1 MATKAEKQ
9 YQKQLKDLIN
19 QQYESGQQYV
29 ASQQANLQAYQPQY
43 GQAVTQAYEA
53 QIPEVQRQLEQQ
65 RVATGQQQEMVK
77 GARES
82 ALAGARRQYQEGT
95 QRTQQLF
102 GGVAGSSAGQ
112 AQSELLA
119 REQQRQFGQT
129 QTATTQQLGQL
140 ASNLGNVEQQASN
153 QIIQINADK
162 SKALA
167 QARDQFRQQLDTI
180 NSQRFQLASDK
191 ANKQLQALQDFNSRR
206 RQLEDYYTQQRNAVA
221 NLQLQSQTSLDNYA
235 KQLALAQR
243 YTPTQPT
250 TPATSMNTVTGM

>member
-1 MATKAEKQ
+1 ME
-9 YQKQLKDLIN
+9 
-19 QQYESGQQYV
+19 
-29 ASQQANLQAYQPQY
+29 
-43 GQAVTQAYEA
+43 QAVTQTYEA

-129 QTATTQQLGQL
+129 QTATTQNLGQL
-140 ASNLGNVEQQASN
+140 ASNLANVEQQASN

-180 NSQRFQLASDK
+180 NSQRFQLSQDK
-191 ANKQLQALQDFNSRR
+191 TNKQLQALQDFNSRR
-206 RQLEDYYTQQRNAVA
+206 RTLEDFYTQQQASLNAYRTQNQIGLQNYAEQLRLA
-221 NLQLQSQTSLDNYA
+221 NL
-235 KQLALAQR
+235 
-243 YTPTQPT
+243 YTPTQTTAQPT
-250 TPATSMNTVTGM
+250 LLK